1 MARRKRRRT
10 VVQGAENVLD
20 RFKYEV
26 ANELGI
32 ANQIQ
37 SQGWENMTTREV
49 GTVGGMMV
57 KKMLQEAE
65 RTLAN
70 RGQLR

>member
-1 MARRKRRRT
+1 MARRRRRRA
-10 VVQGAENVLD
+10 VVPGADQVLD

-32 ANQIQ
+32 MNQIQ
-37 SQGWENMTTREV
+37 TQGWDNMTTREV
-49 GTVGGMMV
+49 GQVGGQMV

-65 RTLAN
+65 RTLSN
-70 RGQLR
+70 RGQLQ